1 MIALLEYITRIGDGM
16 LASRLASSP
25 MVVVEGPRA
34 CGKTELA
41 RRQAASEVRFDT
53 DRDAREAAEVNP
65 GALLGQPRP
74 VLLDEWQFAPG
85 IWNQARRRSDGLGG
99 AGHFILT
106 GSAEPADDLT
116 RHSGVGRV
124 SRVRLRPLSLFEL
137 GHSTGEASLAASLAG
152 QPVLGASR
160 PEIAIGDII
169 EMVCRGG
176 WPATARADSAAAIEY
191 VRDQIEEICR
201 TDIEKLDGPRHDP
214 VRMRLLLVSLARN
227 VATEAT
233 LETLRADVAEAGES
247 ICVETVAAYLR
258 SLQRLFVVEEQRHW
272 SVSLRSRSRLRKSP
286 KRHFVDPS
294 LASAALGAG
303 PARLGRDMKLL
314 GLLFESLVV
323 RDMRIYA
330 EPLRASVLHYR
341 DNTGLEADAII
352 EHPDGSWMAV
362 EVKLGG
368 DRAIEAAARSLLR
381 LRDRVNTDQT
391 GEPADL
397 IVVTAFGYPYRRPD
411 GVSVVPVTALG
422 P

>member
-1 MIALLEYITRIGDGM
+1 MALVEYIARIGDGM
-16 LASRLASSP
+16 LASRLASAP

-53 DRDAREAAEVNP
+53 DHDAREAAELNP
-65 GALLGQPRP
+65 AALLGQPRP

-85 IWNQARRRSDGLGG
+85 IWNQARRRSDELGG

-106 GSAEPADDLT
+106 GSAAPADDLT

-152 QPVLGASR
+152 QPALGAGR

-176 WPATARADSAAAIEY
+176 WPATARSDSAAAVEY

-201 TDIEKLDGPRHDP
+201 ADIENLDGPRHDP
-214 VRMRLLLVSLARN
+214 VRMRLLLASLARN

-233 LETLRADVAEAGES
+233 METLRADVAEAGEP
-247 ICVETVAAYLR
+247 ICAETVAAYLR
-258 SLQRLFVVEEQRHW
+258 SLQRLFVIEEQRHW

-294 LASAALGAG
+294 LAVAALGAG
-303 PARLGRDMKLL
+303 PARLGRDMRLF

-323 RDMRIYA
+323 RDLRVYV
-330 EPLRASVLHYR
+330 EPLRASVFHYR

-368 DRAIEAAARSLLR
+368 ERAIEAAAHSLLR
-381 LRDRVNTDQT
+381 LCERVNTDQA

-397 IVVTAFGYPYRRPD
+397 IVVTASGYPYRRPD
-411 GVSVVPVTALG
+411 GVSVIPVTALG